1 MIKNIFFDFD
11 GVILDSMSIRD
22 KGFKEIVSRYTED
35 EKIIDDF
42 LEFHRYNAG
51 LSRFFKFRYF
61 FEKMLQKNISEKI
74 ILELAN
80 DFSKIMKKELINKRY
95 LINETIN
102 FIIEN
107 YEKYN
112 MYIVS
117 GSEQNELRYLCK
129 KLGIDN
135 YFKIILGSP
144 IHKNELVKNILN
156 KEKLDSKESI
166 LIGDSINDYDSA
178 IVNDIKFYGYNNK
191 KLKEKSYFYIDTFKN
206 FKLEYK

>member
-11 GVILDSMSIRD
+11 GVILDSMPIRD
-22 KGFKEIVSRYTED
+22 KGFEEMVSKYTKD
-35 EKIIDDF
+35 EKIIEEF

-61 FEKMLQKNISEKI
+61 FEKMLKKDISEKI
-74 ILELAN
+74 ILELAS
-80 DFSKIMKKELINKRY
+80 DFSEIMKRELTNKKY
-95 LINETIN
+95 LIKETVD
-102 FIIEN
+102 FIMNN

-129 KLGIDN
+129 ELGIAD

-144 IHKNELVKNILN
+144 THKNDLVKNIISQEGLN
-156 KEKLDSKESI
+156 IKECI

-178 IVNDIKFYGYNNK
+178 IANGINFYGYNNE
-191 KLKEKSYFYIDTFKN
+191 KLKENSNFYISTFKS
-206 FKLEYK
+206 FKL